1 MRLLQGELA
10 HRHSRTG
17 AKHGEN
23 SGQVVATT
31 ELGSCLQL
39 LTLRTASESHDHWAK
54 RGPATEPWIDVKEI
68 AHEVGNF
75 AGVYLMTAG
84 DHTWSFARNM
94 MEGTQ
99 VFGGAGRVYPV
110 GAPQRTDRTRPRLHA
125 R

>member
-1 MRLLQGELA
+1 
-10 HRHSRTG
+10 
-17 AKHGEN
+17 
-23 SGQVVATT
+23 VATT

-54 RGPATEPWIDVKEI
+54 RGSATEPWIDVKEI

-75 AGVYLMTAG
+75 AEVYLMTAG

-99 VFGGAGRVYPV
+99 VFGGGVTITVDRDRV
-110 GAPQRTDRTRPRLHA
+110 ATFRIRPSSP
-125 R
+125 